1 MEGLLDWPVEE
12 PLATRRQVIR
22 WWESRRF
29 RYNVYVGSV
38 GVLTWFLVLIAGSA
52 AVKPGV
58 DFEEPL
64 AMMIGPF
71 VYGFFA
77 NVCYSFG
84 WLVDTVFFRGVPRI
98 RLYKSGVFFSV
109 AITAI
114 PGLWAVL
121 AWFMTVITGRK
132 LD

>member
-1 MEGLLDWPVEE
+1 MEGLLDWPAEE
-12 PLATRRQVIR
+12 SLCTRRQVVR

-29 RYNVYVGSV
+29 RYNLYVGSV
-38 GVLTWFLVLIAGSA
+38 GLVTWVLVLIAGSA

-58 DFEEPL
+58 DFVEPL
-64 AMMIGPF
+64 AMIIGPL

-84 WLVDTVFFRGVPRI
+84 WLVDTVFFRGVPGI
-98 RLYKSGVFFSV
+98 RLYKSGVLFSV

-121 AWFMTVITGRK
+121 AWLMTVITGQK

>member
-1 MEGLLDWPVEE
+1 MEGLLDWPAEE
-12 PLATRRQVIR
+12 PLVTRRQVIR

-38 GVLTWFLVLIAGSA
+38 GVLTWLLVLIAGSA

-84 WLVDTVFFRGVPRI
+84 WLVDTAFFRGVPRI
-98 RLYKSGVFFSV
+98 RLYKSGVLFSV
-109 AITAI
+109 MITAM

-121 AWFMTVITGRK
+121 AWLMTVITGRK